1 MKKLIFPLVIVA
13 LLFWV
18 FADKCNYSNLSNE
31 FKIKQ
36 DSLVHAV
43 DSLNAEIIKDDSVIF
58 VLNELDAH
66 LQEQLD
72 EQKNKIKTVVKYVE
86 IEKNKIDTYSEAELI
101 SSFNQRYPADTVTNP
116 LPLAMPVLNSAA
128 KDLAEFDGAKQELI
142 IKDSIIFLDE
152 VKLSNKDSVIAKYIS
167 KEDKYKNIMTNQE
180 TQIKDW
186 KFQYNALQ
194 LENKKLKIKNKF
206 VKVGA
211 GLVIGGLTYM
221 MLTK

>member
-1 MKKLIFPLVIVA
+1 MKKLILPLVIVI

-31 FKIKQ
+31 FTAKQ
-36 DSLVHAV
+36 DSLVQAV
-43 DSLNAEIIKDDSVIF
+43 DSLKFEIAKDDSIIF

-66 LQEQLD
+66 LQEKLD

-86 IEKNKIDTYSEAELI
+86 IEKNKIDNYTEQELV
-101 SSFNQRYPADTVTNP
+101 SSFNQRYPTDTVTNP

-142 IKDSIIFLDE
+142 IKNSIIFLDE

-180 TQIKDW
+180 IQIKDW
-186 KFQYNALQ
+186 KFQYNVLQ
-194 LENKKLKIKNKF
+194 LENKKLKVKSKF
-206 VKVGA
+206 VKIGA

-221 MLTK
+221 MLVK

>member
-18 FADKCNYSNLSNE
+18 FADKCNYSSLSNE
-31 FKIKQ
+31 FKAKQ

-43 DSLNAEIIKDDSVIF
+43 DSLNLEIIKDDSVIF

-72 EQKNKIKTVVKYVE
+72 EQKDKIKTVVKYVE
-86 IEKNKIDTYSEAELI
+86 VEKNKIDTYSEAELI

-152 VKLSNKDSVIAKYIS
+152 VKLNNKDSVIAKYVS

-194 LENKKLKIKNKF
+194 LENRKLKIKSKF
-206 VKVGA
+206 VKIGA